1 MYELGQWIKKR
12 ENGQRVQVLE
22 IFETWGYLSLKV
34 YNPEE
39 NKIEFLSANRVLEE
53 WDQEIDGDYIKYKI
67 VLLKLLQEISQ
78 GMLTSLKEGVIPLP
92 HQLYVLKRA
101 LSESRIRY
109 VLADEVGLGK
119 TIEAGL
125 IIRELKARGLVKRVL
140 IICPKGLVSQWNLE
154 LKEKF
159 DEYFNIILPSEYET
173 IKRIIN
179 KDQVYSQFDQVISPM
194 DSIKP
199 IERRA
204 GWTQDEIKKY
214 NEERI
219 YSIIEADW
227 DLIIIDEAH
236 RMAGSSDQVARYK
249 LGKMLSK
256 ASPYLLLL
264 TATPHSGKTDQFLR
278 LLGFLDQDAFPNYQ
292 SLIKENVSQYIIRTE
307 KREAIDNK
315 GERLFRDRKT
325 HLVEVKWDE
334 KHSNQSRLYEM
345 VTEYVKKGYNRAI
358 KEKKSYVGFLM
369 VLMQRL
375 VTSSTAAIKDSISR
389 RIEILESQQVKI
401 HNLSFDDLADMDFE
415 EGMGQALEL
424 ASIDI
429 KNEIKDLKEI
439 LALAKQAEYQAI
451 DAKAERLL
459 DYLDELYSKDN
470 EMKAIIFTEFVET
483 QNYLRMFLHNKGYSI
498 SILNGSMDMEE
509 RDRILLEF
517 KDDNNI
523 LISTDTGGEG
533 LNLQFANIVINY
545 DLPWNPMKIEQRI
558 GRVDRIGQV
567 KDVLVYNFINIDT
580 VENRVRSILE
590 SKLATILDET
600 GINKLS
606 DLLDNEMAEM
616 DFTDIYMKSIRD
628 EKFINHNVNKF
639 EEEFRKQVEIRNQY
653 KEIIKDNKDLSDESY
668 SESHFDLDKN
678 LNRILD
684 YYQASKGLTLPR
696 KNLSLTNPLIE
707 KHINKDLEWHI
718 LDSVPRFSIRDF
730 PNEDGYF
737 TIWQISLG
745 EERQYKDYIPLFLTK
760 KMLYRP
766 MSGRKIW
773 EELYREEDNIEF
785 IGMSEIERS
794 LYERIAEKAEE
805 IAYDN
810 FLSLKNKYEL
820 KNKDNYRKYKHSIEV
835 KKDLAMKIGI
845 DNIRNSKLKALDKEL
860 IEIEKDYEEK
870 KGLVPILLPVFIA
883 ELVK

>member
-1 MYELGQWIKKR
+1 MYELGQWIKKK

-22 IFETWGYLSLKV
+22 VFETWGYSSLKI

-92 HQLYVLKRA
+92 HQLYVLKRV

-125 IIRELKARGLVKRVL
+125 IIRELKARGLIKRIL
-140 IICPKGLVSQWNLE
+140 IVCPKGLVSQWNLE

-606 DLLDNEMAEM
+606 DLLDNVTQAFQKPAFAMVPYGIPDAVAGEDFREKGGNSYFAEDLAKAKQLLAEAGYPDGKGLPEIKILYNTNEAHQKIAEAIMEMWKQNLGVKVSLSNQEWQVYLNSRKAGDYQVARAGWGADYTDAMTFLDMWMTDNGNNQTNWGSAEYDRLIKVAKSEADPEIRIKAM
-616 DFTDIYMKSIRD
+616 HDAEKILMTDMPIMPIY
-628 EKFINHNVNKF
+628 FYTNVNMYKSHVKGVIVPMVGGYQ
-639 EEEFRKQVEIRNQY
+639 EFRWAY
-653 KEIIKDNKDLSDESY
+653 
-668 SESHFDLDKN
+668 
-678 LNRILD
+678 
-684 YYQASKGLTLPR
+684 
-696 KNLSLTNPLIE
+696 IE
-707 KHINKDLEWHI
+707 E
-718 LDSVPRFSIRDF
+718 
-730 PNEDGYF
+730 
-737 TIWQISLG
+737 
-745 EERQYKDYIPLFLTK
+745 
-760 KMLYRP
+760 
-766 MSGRKIW
+766 
-773 EELYREEDNIEF
+773 
-785 IGMSEIERS
+785 
-794 LYERIAEKAEE
+794 
-805 IAYDN
+805 
-810 FLSLKNKYEL
+810 
-820 KNKDNYRKYKHSIEV
+820 
-835 KKDLAMKIGI
+835 
-845 DNIRNSKLKALDKEL
+845 
-860 IEIEKDYEEK
+860 
-870 KGLVPILLPVFIA
+870 
-883 ELVK
+883 